1 MMSRRDARW
10 KTRIR
15 LSHLALFGLVACCVG
30 CLCPGPMPDGCL
42 PYASAHPHAA
52 CDACGDVCGGAC
64 GATDVAYGPAPA
76 AFPASCG
83 TLAPGGC
90 GGLSGLMLPL
100 LSTRLACGSGCGD
113 VYWGEW
119 LCDPP
124 ECCDACNDDGCW
136 AGTAGMA
143 PYEGYGGCGGGCL
156 QGILAGPAAV
166 IHGTYLGVTSLL
178 HGTCSTVQ
186 AGCRYGMGYGYG
198 YAPAYGYS
206 AADGCD
212 CADCTSEIASP
223 ACSSCG
229 VNGCGGACVQARRPT
244 TAPVAARAMGTG
256 VAQHRVARP
265 AAHSAPTAKPPHR
278 LVAKRLRR

>member
-1 MMSRRDARW
+1 MSPRDARQI
-10 KTRIR
+10 TRIR
-15 LSHLALFGLVACCVG
+15 LTAPALMAVAICCSG
-30 CLCPGPMPDGCL
+30 CLCPGTMPGGCL
-42 PYASAHPHAA
+42 PYASAPLANA
-52 CDACGDVCGGAC
+52 CDDCGGMCGGAC
-64 GATDVAYGPAPA
+64 MATGAASGPAVA

-83 TLAPGGC
+83 TRAVGGC

-143 PYEGYGGCGGGCL
+143 PYGGYGGGCL
-156 QGILAGPAAV
+156 QGILAGPATV
-166 IHGTYLGVTSLL
+166 IQGTYLGVTSLL
-178 HGTCSTVQ
+178 QGTCSTVQ

-198 YAPAYGYS
+198 YPTG
-206 AADGCD
+206 AAGCD
-212 CADCTSEIASP
+212 CADCSPGIAAP

-229 VNGCGGACVQARRPT
+229 RDGCGGTCVQSRRP
-244 TAPVAARAMGTG
+244 AATPIATRALGTG
-256 VAQHRVARP
+256 VAQRHAARP
-265 AAHSAPTAKPPHR
+265 AAHSLPAAKPPHR

>member
-1 MMSRRDARW
+1 MMSCRHARW
-10 KTRIR
+10 NTRFR
-15 LSHLALFGLVACCVG
+15 LIGLVLLAAIASSTG
-30 CLCPGPMPDGCL
+30 CHCPLVPGGCM
-42 PYASAHPHAA
+42 PYASAIVPTA
-52 CDACGDVCGGAC
+52 CDDCGGVCGGSC
-64 GATDVAYGPAPA
+64 GPAMTEVA
-76 AFPASCG
+76 AGPSFPASCG
-83 TLAPGGC
+83 TRVPGGC

-100 LSTRLACGSGCGD
+100 LSTRLACGSGCGN

-143 PYEGYGGCGGGCL
+143 PYAGCRYGGCL

-166 IHGTYLGVTSLL
+166 IQGTYCGVTSLL
-178 HGTCSTVQ
+178 QGTCATVQ

-198 YAPAYGYS
+198 YAGAM
-206 AADGCD
+206 AIDDGCD
-212 CADCTSEIASP
+212 CPDCTNLTGAP

-229 VNGCGGACVQARRPT
+229 INGCGGACISTARPT
-244 TAPVAARAMGTG
+244 AAPLAAKAWGTG
-256 VAQHRVARP
+256 VARP
-265 AAHSAPTAKPPHR
+265 AATRAVAYSHPTAKPPHR